1 MVNFHCV
8 KLLLQKFAYLNF
20 ELKFK
25 VETKVKI
32 SKKLAYASQTDTI
45 SYLTYFY
52 FNFSKINK

>member
-8 KLLLQKFAYLNF
+8 KLLLQKLAYLNI

-25 VETKVKI
+25 AETKVKI